1 MTNEQEAFDQWC
13 VVELFGHQRPAGRV
27 RPALFPA
34 GHVRLDIPATNGHDA
49 MTQIL
54 NPSSVYR
61 MTPTTEQ
68 IATAVAAN
76 CRPAPVQRWEL
87 PTAGERE
94 LEPVGHHEPYDD
106 GFGFGGDE

>member
-1 MTNEQEAFDQWC
+1 MTDEQEQPFDEFC
-13 VVELFGHQRPAGRV
+13 VVELFGHQRTAGRV
-27 RPALFPA
+27 RPAAFPA
-34 GHVRLDIPATNGHDA
+34 GHVRLDIPATDGHEA

-61 MTPTTEQ
+61 MTPTTEE

-87 PTAGERE
+87 PAVATGDP
-94 LEPVGHHEPYDD
+94 EPVAVGLGD
-106 GFGFGGDE
+106 GYYGDEGPF